1 MSSGK
6 RLRIKVR
13 PSFVL
18 YLITF
23 ALLGSP
29 GACVGALCALTVHEA
44 SHLLVGRALGERFL
58 QMELTPFG
66 GVIFGSPTE
75 SSQKGWRGALI
86 AAAGPLGNA
95 CAIALLTSPAVRGV
109 IGEELARQ
117 AAVLNAVMMGFNLLP
132 ALPLDGGR
140 IAFSLGFY
148 AFGASTLIRILSNL
162 GVALGAALTALSVF
176 GYAQYG
182 LLNIS
187 AMIVGVYLIVS
198 AMRSRASLLTENLYA
213 VVHERSGRA
222 RATRRVQFYVTPRD
236 TPLCTLVDAI
246 ERCEASGF
254 LVMAKEGER
263 YLSEERVLTAL
274 LADPMRP
281 IGEIAAEVGQ
291 NTR

>member
-1 MSSGK
+1 M
-6 RLRIKVR
+6 RIKVR
-13 PSFVL
+13 PSFIL

-29 GACVGALCALTVHEA
+29 ATCMGALFALTVHEA
-44 SHLLVGRALGERFL
+44 AHLLIGRALGERFS

-66 GVIFGSPTE
+66 GVIFGSPAE

-86 AAAGPLGNA
+86 AAAGPFGNA
-95 CAIALLTSPAVRGV
+95 CAIALLASPVVRGI

-117 AAVLNAVMMGFNLLP
+117 AALLNAVMMGFNLFP

-148 AFGASTLIRILSNL
+148 AFGASALIRLLSNL
-162 GVALGAALTALSVF
+162 GVALGSALTVLCVF
-176 GYAQYG
+176 GYVRYG

-198 AMRSRASLLTENLYA
+198 AMRSRASLLAENLYA
-213 VVHERSGRA
+213 VVHERSGRP
-222 RATRRVQFYVTPRD
+222 RVTRRVQLYVTPGD
-236 TPLCTLVDAI
+236 APLCTLLDAI
-246 ERCEASGF
+246 ERCDASAF
-254 LVMAKEGER
+254 LVTADGEER
-263 YLSEERVLTAL
+263 YLPEERVLTAL

-281 IGEIAAEVGQ
+281 IGEIAAETGQ
-291 NTR
+291 KTR